1 MPFFKILGVEIKL
14 EERRKFQKMK
24 YICLFLIFGAIGT
37 ATLSGFSK
45 CSGSNEATNAMPND
59 SFHGQERLLRV
70 MAYNIHHANPPS
82 RPDSIDIPAI
92 VRTIKALDPDLV
104 ALQEID
110 ANTERSGPGNQAE
123 IIADSLGMNVFFG
136 KSIDFEGGGYGV
148 AILSKFPISEEI
160 VHRLPTEPGT
170 NGEKRVLATVKIA
183 LSDDKFIRFGS
194 THLDSQKEDTNR
206 LLQIKEIRRIAS
218 EDDLPMIIAGDFN
231 APPDSEVINILDQ
244 GFVRTCSNCEPTI
257 PVDHPEK
264 AIDFIAFRPEKS
276 FKVVNHKVI
285 DETYASDHL
294 PILSV
299 LEQ

>member
-1 MPFFKILGVEIKL
+1 
-14 EERRKFQKMK
+14 MK
-24 YICLFLIFGAIGT
+24 YAYLILIFSAIGF
-37 ATLSGFSK
+37 ATLTGFSK
-45 CSGSNEATNAMPND
+45 RSGSGGVTSAMSNESLP
-59 SFHGQERLLRV
+59 GKERLLRV
-70 MAYNIHHANPPS
+70 MSYNIHHANPPS

-92 VRTIKALDPDLV
+92 VRTIKAQNPDIV

-110 ANTERSGPGNQAE
+110 ADTERSGPGNQAE
-123 IIADSLGMNVFFG
+123 IVADSLGMNVYFG
-136 KSIDFEGGGYGV
+136 KSIDFEGGDYGV
-148 AILSKFPISEEI
+148 AVLSKFPISEGT

-170 NGEKRVLATVKIA
+170 NGEKRILTTVKVA
-183 LSDDKFIRFGS
+183 LTDDTFIRFGS

-206 LLQIKEIRRIAS
+206 LRQIKEIQRIAS

-244 GFVRTCSNCEPTI
+244 AFKRTCSNCEPTI

-276 FKVVNHKVI
+276 FKVVDHKVI

-294 PILSV
+294 PIV
-299 LEQ
+299 AILEH